1 MNTQEQRERAAFTAC
16 YCDES
21 YDQDIIILSGEDC
34 EYANKAEQAQLW
46 DAHCRF
52 LAYIDD
58 DGQLHHAK
66 GCISWPESDAE
77 RKSDERPRFRDLT
90 IYRLRVRPHRD
101 ESYDFMLLNIV
112 EKAVP
117 DDALA
122 AICEKYRQLNRWQE
136 APFAVFIQFEDLEA
150 FYGPGEWLGQPI
162 SISLACA
169 QGQTHPAAAAIATLH
184 RLHTAQQDWHDR
196 LTAYAARELI
206 EIARDWQED
215 GEGEIDDEARLS
227 EADFARRIRLEE
239 ISIDEDGGFTAWF
252 DDDNIF
258 WGHVIMVS
266 INADGEYEDAEF
278 AG

>member
-1 MNTQEQRERAAFTAC
+1 M
-16 YCDES
+16 
-21 YDQDIIILSGEDC
+21 
-34 EYANKAEQAQLW
+34 
-46 DAHCRF
+46 
-52 LAYIDD
+52 
-58 DGQLHHAK
+58 
-66 GCISWPESDAE
+66 
-77 RKSDERPRFRDLT
+77 
-90 IYRLRVRPHRD
+90 
-101 ESYDFMLLNIV
+101 
-112 EKAVP
+112 
-117 DDALA
+117 
-122 AICEKYRQLNRWQE
+122 
-136 APFAVFIQFEDLEA
+136 EA

-184 RLHTAQQDWHDR
+184 RLHAAQQDWHDR